1 MFEAGEEGAP
11 TAAQFRCMFQ
21 NASDETIM
29 KLFRMGGDGGAGQM
43 PPPDVLEV
51 IVKCGLDTGQ
61 GDGGGSQGPSP
72 EQLQCVTSA
81 IGVTA
86 LSEIISGSR
95 APTAEEMQ
103 KLQACGFSFGQ
114 EPTGT
119 PGGPPQL
126 TQEQQRCLVAAIG
139 EKAFAELMGSQRA
152 PTLEEVAKI
161 KQKTPVPTPTPT
173 PSMHS
178 SRLIAERFLQKTP
191 TFVFDGLPA
200 SLTLKNVERC
210 EPMETCFTFVFNFK
224 STHPGYGDR
233 GGQVLAQVLTEHEAR
248 VTTEQERITR
258 VILDGKW
265 DEQAQRYLP
274 GMGP

>member
-1 MFEAGEEGAP
+1 LNLRDNAVLLGLANHNLIAGANSVKNCFALFVP
-11 TAAQFRCMFQ
+11 AITAAL
-21 NASDETIM
+21 I
-29 KLFRMGGDGGAGQM
+29 
-43 PPPDVLEV
+43 VLV
-51 IVKCGLDTGQ
+51 V
-61 GDGGGSQGPSP
+61 
-72 EQLQCVTSA
+72 
-81 IGVTA
+81 GV
-86 LSEIISGSR
+86 
-95 APTAEEMQ
+95 
-103 KLQACGFSFGQ
+103 ACQ
-114 EPTGT
+114 
-119 PGGPPQL
+119 
-126 TQEQQRCLVAAIG
+126 
-139 EKAFAELMGSQRA
+139 
-152 PTLEEVAKI
+152 
-161 KQKTPVPTPTPT
+161 QKTPVPTPTPT

-258 VILDGKW
+258 VILDSKW